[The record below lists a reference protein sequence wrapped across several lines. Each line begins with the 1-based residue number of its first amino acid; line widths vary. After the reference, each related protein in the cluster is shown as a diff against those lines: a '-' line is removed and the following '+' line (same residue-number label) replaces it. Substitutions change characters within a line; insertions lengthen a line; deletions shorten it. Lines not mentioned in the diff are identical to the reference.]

1 MSKKDKCN
9 EKILGLNKAWKLIRQ
24 GLALIKEIF
33 PKDNDVDCYW
43 WKLNKAN
50 DKMQSVIYKKLEST
64 YVNEEFQK
72 MINRLKEKNKE
83 V

>member
-9 EKILGLNKAWKLIRQ
+9 KKILGLNKAWKLIRQ